1 MGGWGSTIAS
11 PRLASSLPGT
21 GSRWL
26 GPGRFNNPSDG
37 LVGLVC
43 FHLCSRASAGL
54 GFLLFPVVVSIPS
67 HTSLMLFS
75 RSCFASLVRGLT
87 AVPEALHCFH
97 FCCFHVVGLQLGLEP
112 VSQAATVPHND
123 RRAVRVA
130 NRRLCVSAPSAA
142 VKHYP
147 CCLQSGKSSRSLEQ
161 SLRQSWWLR
170 VLPSLRCEQ
179 EL

>member
-1 MGGWGSTIAS
+1 MVLVLAGWG
-11 PRLASSLPGT
+11 RASSTTPLMD
-21 GSRWL
+21 WL
-26 GPGRFNNPSDG
+26 DWFAFTSAHVPLLGWASS
-37 LVGLVC
+37 
-43 FHLCSRASAGL
+43 CS
-54 GFLLFPVVVSIPS
+54 PVVVSIPS

-97 FCCFHVVGLQLGLEP
+97 FRCFHVVVLQLGLEP

-142 VKHYP
+142 VKPYP
-147 CCLQSGKSSRSLEQ
+147 CCLQSGKNLFLWAKPPSVLAVESSSIIKM
-161 SLRQSWWLR
+161 
-170 VLPSLRCEQ
+170 
-179 EL
+179 